1 MFIRQALSD
10 YWRGNSASLK
20 NKVIILLLKN
30 FVTDTGFLS
39 HRCRRYPH
47 LNLKTW
53 TLETTLTNLQNGA
66 KTVKKTQRIPNKNNS
81 LDKTISD
88 FRFHSNRGPKWILCF
103 TITELWNCANTVVG
117 SQKWYTLEFPF
128 MPSRV
133 TMLIYICS
141 WHAWHPCPSSL
152 FAEHLPCT
160 HARRARDPCIK
171 WGFWLVVHNLDCVQG
186 FWLVVQKL
194 DLVQFVSPV
203 SWSEQKW

>member
-1 MFIRQALSD
+1 MYKININISRYQCTNCGNQVLPWHCTGHCFAKNVFSDNWIENHLSFLRQQIKSD
-10 YWRGNSASLK
+10 TQKY
-20 NKVIILLLKN
+20 
-30 FVTDTGFLS
+30 
-39 HRCRRYPH
+39 Y
-47 LNLKTW
+47 
-53 TLETTLTNLQNGA
+53 
-66 KTVKKTQRIPNKNNS
+66 TV
-81 LDKTISD
+81 
-88 FRFHSNRGPKWILCF
+88 
-103 TITELWNCANTVVG
+103 
-117 SQKWYTLEFPF
+117 EFPF

-194 DLVQFVSPV
+194 DLVQFVKCCESGQLIWTEV
-203 SWSEQKW
+203 IDVI

>member
-103 TITELWNCANTVVG
+103 TITELWNCADTVVG
-117 SQKWYTLEFPF
+117 SQKWYTYMYLN
-128 MPSRV
+128 RV
-133 TMLIYICS
+133 AGSIIDSCHYEGEAATICRNFRLIRAFGVTRGGAESNHLAGYQLSLSEPASHSFRYIS
-141 WHAWHPCPSSL
+141 ILSKTTKA
-152 FAEHLPCT
+152 
-160 HARRARDPCIK
+160 
-171 WGFWLVVHNLDCVQG
+171 
-186 FWLVVQKL
+186 
-194 DLVQFVSPV
+194 
-203 SWSEQKW
+203 

>member
-1 MFIRQALSD
+1 MTKNRNVMVEC
-10 YWRGNSASLK
+10 RRCHSLK
-20 NKVIILLLKN
+20 IDMEILILFAFASIMLSVIILVQLFK
-30 FVTDTGFLS
+30 
-39 HRCRRYPH
+39 
-47 LNLKTW
+47 LNLLSNKCDLFDSPLLRGLKYTIYH
-53 TLETTLTNLQNGA
+53 
-66 KTVKKTQRIPNKNNS
+66 TV
-81 LDKTISD
+81 
-88 FRFHSNRGPKWILCF
+88 
-103 TITELWNCANTVVG
+103 
-117 SQKWYTLEFPF
+117 EFPF